1 MIKVPEDVPSIPT
14 KVSVHFFS
22 ALPPMGPPTI
32 LGAEIAEKSELE
44 KFQPGAT
51 VPINIAGLPKD
62 GGLFLYGVLYMPGGG
77 AETWRTTAGVD
88 YHGAY
93 SWDEKVTFTG
103 EPMNLESVITA
114 SMRAR
119 TMNRI
124 LVLFATTCVCMTW
137 HVAVIRRRLQTQN
150 ASRQQQRCGF
160 ERCSISGR
168 SNGRLA
174 CLLKRM
180 SLLRAS
186 Q

>member
-1 MIKVPEDVPSIPT
+1 MRFRYVFLASCLGLFLGCGGSDSDTTTSMPPPSTDDPMEDDASGCVATKAGELCVMIKVPEDVPSVPT

-93 SWDEKVTFTG
+93 SWDEKVNFTG
-103 EPMNLESVITA
+103 EPMNLESVITFD
-114 SMRAR
+114 
-119 TMNRI
+119 
-124 LVLFATTCVCMTW
+124 VYEEPV
-137 HVAVIRRRLQTQN
+137 Q
-150 ASRQQQRCGF
+150 
-160 ERCSISGR
+160 
-168 SNGRLA
+168 
-174 CLLKRM
+174 
-180 SLLRAS
+180 
-186 Q
+186 